1 MNWLDL
7 VLAIILLACVVGG
20 FRRGLSRQV
29 IGLISGIL
37 ALLFG
42 IWFYGMA
49 GAQLMPYVNSK
60 TAANAGGFAI
70 VFCAVLLLGAVV
82 SFFVGK
88 FLKITGLSIVDHLA
102 GAGFG
107 LLRGVVYSVAIIM
120 GAMAF
125 ARADKPPAA
134 IVDSRI
140 APYVVDAS
148 RLAAAMAPH
157 ELREGFRKTYDQV
170 KSAWGD
176 ALDKGMRHLPNGEK
190 KKNER
195 QI

>member
-7 VLAIILLACVVGG
+7 VLAIILLACVIGG
-20 FRRGLSRQV
+20 MRRGLSRQV
-29 IGLISGIL
+29 IGLVSGLL
-37 ALLFG
+37 ALLLG
-42 IWFYGMA
+42 IWLYGTA
-49 GAQLMPYVNSK
+49 GSYLMPYVSSR

-70 VFCAVLLLGAVV
+70 VFCSVLLAGALV
-82 SFFVGK
+82 SYIVGR
-88 FLKITGLSIVDHLA
+88 FLKVTGLSIVDHLL

-107 LLRGVVYSVAIIM
+107 ALRGLVYSIAIIM

-125 ARADKPPAA
+125 SHADRAPSA
-134 IVDSRI
+134 IVESRL

-148 RLAAAMAPH
+148 RLIAAMAPH
-157 ELREGFRKTYDQV
+157 ELKEGFRKTYEQV

-176 ALDKGMRHLPNGEK
+176 ALGKGMRHLPDGEK
-190 KKNER
+190 KRNER